1 MKPKKFNYY
10 NVDAGHFPA
19 QIKLCFS
26 DDVFQEVLKDHKIP
40 VKEHAFTIGMAET
53 HNFSQTGGANLIVVA
68 FNLEECDSAD
78 PSLLISTIAHESY
91 HIACRVFDHIGEDE
105 AGEESTA
112 YLLDHIA
119 KQLYAGIIVEKGKR
133 ANTGKR
139 DRSPPKQAGKESGR
153 TKLQVGQLGS
163 GGSGSH
169 TVFKPASIPSG
180 TENSDGQTVNETRTG
195 F

>member
-26 DDVFQEVLKDHKIP
+26 DDVFQEILRDHKIP
-40 VKEHAFTIGMAET
+40 IKEHAFTIGMAET

-91 HIACRVFDHIGEDE
+91 HIAQRVFDHIGEDE

-153 TKLQVGQLGS
+153 TKLQMDQLSS
-163 GGSGSH
+163 GGAGQDSA
-169 TVFKPASIPSG
+169 VEQPSVVRG
-180 TENSDGQTVNETRTG
+180 AQDGERTG